1 METIRGI
8 EAYPPDP
15 PPSAVALGAFDGLHL
30 AHQKILEE
38 AVSRARAGGL
48 LALACTFDPHPLEV
62 LRPDRA
68 PVPITD
74 LSERLALLETYGL
87 DAALVIPFT
96 REFSRIEAS
105 GFVETV
111 LVHRL
116 RAREVVVGFNHTFG
130 RGALGTPAL
139 LGQLGMR
146 YGFRVTVVAPL
157 SVDGD
162 VVSSSVVRE
171 ALRAGN
177 VRRAA
182 TFLGRPYTVRGRVLR
197 GKGRGRQLGF
207 PTANLRPERELI
219 LAPGVYAARATWEE
233 AQGSASGAAVP
244 SGRRRM
250 EKGAVV
256 NVGVRPTFQ
265 EGEYWVEA
273 YLIDFSGD
281 LYEKTLTL
289 AFLERLRPEQKF
301 PDVESL
307 RGQVARDVEWA
318 SVLLAGLARSP

>member
-30 AHQKILEE
+30 AHQKILAE
-38 AVSRARAGGL
+38 AISRARAGGL
-48 LALACTFDPHPLEV
+48 RALACTFDPHPLQV
-62 LRPDRA
+62 LQPDRA
-68 PVPITD
+68 QVPIMD

-87 DAALVIPFT
+87 DATLVIPFT

-105 GFVETV
+105 EFVEAV
-111 LVHRL
+111 LVRRL

-139 LGQLGMR
+139 LERLGMHH
-146 YGFRVTVVAPL
+146 GFRVAVVPPL
-157 SVDGD
+157 SVDGE

-171 ALRAGN
+171 ALRAGD
-177 VRRAA
+177 VRRAGA
-182 TFLGRPYTVRGRVLR
+182 FLGRSYVVRGRVLR

-207 PTANLRPERELI
+207 PTANLKPDRPLI

-233 AQGSASGAAVP
+233 AGASVTGVASGQP
-244 SGRRRM
+244 IM

-273 YLIDFSGD
+273 YLMDFSGD
-281 LYEKTLTL
+281 LYGKTLAL
-289 AFLERLRPEQKF
+289 AFIERLRPEQKF

-307 RGQVARDVEWA
+307 RGQVTRDVESA
-318 SVLLAGLARSP
+318 TQLLAGLARSP